1 MEWECGGLKTSRAP
15 IASHHP
21 DASGLVAAEVTTF
34 ETFPVLGVGLG
45 PRLSELPDLSLSA
58 PPALRGSCAPPSPS
72 QEPRSRRDPLP
83 TLSRARAPLSSSCPV
98 DGAEPSLLPRLPR
111 WSRPAPP
118 EPAFSRLHPPGTPW
132 EALPAALQ
140 EARVRKAGQRLR
152 RGRDGTETGSELGT
166 AGALRTKAGTR
177 AGQQQGR
184 AGAAARSLVAPPP
197 PGSRPP
203 GARGLRGLGRR
214 LVGPT

>member
-118 EPAFSRLHPPGTPW
+118 EPAGRLLAASSAADSLQGPRPNPHLCLHMVCLCASPPSHQGTSHPG
-132 EALPAALQ
+132 
-140 EARVRKAGQRLR
+140 
-152 RGRDGTETGSELGT
+152 
-166 AGALRTKAGTR
+166 
-177 AGQQQGR
+177 
-184 AGAAARSLVAPPP
+184 
-197 PGSRPP
+197 
-203 GARGLRGLGRR
+203 
-214 LVGPT
+214 